1 MSDVRE
7 PKDFRGLMSTWFTA
21 SPVSWITLS
30 ITLLGMT
37 YNFGVSHATFNAAIE
52 ANRYETKR
60 NREEAQE
67 REKSMQMS
75 INSLFTSMTA
85 VQSIKTD
92 VEVIK
97 EQMKYVKEVLGDIKN
112 QRSK

>member
-1 MSDVRE
+1 
-7 PKDFRGLMSTWFTA
+7 MSTWFTA
-21 SPVSWITLS
+21 SPVSWITLA

-60 NREEAQE
+60 NREETLEFVKA
-67 REKSMQMS
+67 MQQS
-75 INSLFTSMTA
+75 IGSLYTSMTA

-97 EQMKYVKEVLGDIKN
+97 IELKFVRETLGDIKN
-112 QRSK
+112 HQRTNGKSK